1 MRKDPAAPP
10 TPLFQRRDYCIILGA
25 VNRIDRLVAILIYMQ
40 GRRVTRA
47 EDIAEEFAT
56 SIRTV
61 YRDIAALAEAGVPIV
76 GEAGVGYSIMKGYH
90 LPPVH
95 FTTEEATAL
104 ITASMLVDRFADSS
118 LTWSMTSALAKIR
131 AVLPPDRQDHI
142 ARLESRMSLPSLP
155 TGPQRTQSA
164 SLFVIQKALADRTVL
179 RISYR
184 GSGAI
189 EPLKRE
195 IEPLGLT
202 YYGDRWHLIA
212 WCRVRQD
219 YRDFRTDRIQAIT
232 PLLEQFGPHDR
243 FSLTDFLG
251 RWDDQQERVNG
262 SIQVDPI
269 AAERI
274 RKEAPFKIV
283 SEERNEQGVTF
294 AIEGGRWNWYVGWLL
309 SFGDHLRV
317 IEPDDLRTL
326 LCEMAQATANH
337 HSRSPANS

>member
-1 MRKDPAAPP
+1 
-10 TPLFQRRDYCIILGA
+10 
-25 VNRIDRLVAILIYMQ
+25 MQ

-104 ITASMLVDRFADSS
+104 ITASMLMDRFADSS
-118 LTWSMTSALAKIR
+118 LMRSMTSALEKIR

-142 ARLESRMSLPSLP
+142 ARLESRMSLP
-155 TGPQRTQSA
+155 GPQQRSQPG
-164 SLFVIQKALADRTVL
+164 SLFLIQKALADRTVL

-184 GSGAI
+184 GSGAV
-189 EPLKRE
+189 EPLRRDV
-195 IEPLGLT
+195 EPLGLT

-219 YRDFRTDRIQAIT
+219 YRDFRTDRIQAIS
-232 PLLEQFGPHDR
+232 PLAEQFGAHER
-243 FSLTDFLG
+243 FSLADFLG
-251 RWDDQQERVNG
+251 RWDDPTQRVNG
-262 SIQVDPI
+262 SILVDPF

-274 RKEAPFKIV
+274 RKEAPFKILR
-283 SEERNEQGVTF
+283 EARNAQGVTF
-294 AIEGGRWNWYVGWLL
+294 SIEAGKWNWYVGWLL

-317 IEPDDLRTL
+317 IEPDDLRVL
-326 LCEMAQATANH
+326 LSEAAQATANH
-337 HSRSPANS
+337 HRATPQANASN

>member
-1 MRKDPAAPP
+1 LA
-10 TPLFQRRDYCIILGA
+10 T

-76 GEAGVGYSIMKGYH
+76 GEAGVGYSIMRGYH

-104 ITASMLVDRFADSS
+104 ITASMLMDRFADNS
-118 LTWSMTSALAKIR
+118 LMRSMSSALGKIR

-142 ARLESRMSLPSLP
+142 ARLESRMSLP
-155 TGPQRTQSA
+155 TTQQQTQLA
-164 SLFVIQKALADRTVL
+164 SLFAIQKALADRTVL

-184 GSGAI
+184 GSGVA
-189 EPLKRE
+189 EPSRRD

-212 WCRVRQD
+212 WCRARQD
-219 YRDFRTDRIQAIT
+219 YRDFRTDRIHAIIA
-232 PLLEQFGPHDR
+232 LAEQFRSHDQ
-243 FSLTDFLG
+243 FSLAEFLG
-251 RWDDQQERVNG
+251 RWDDQTERVTG
-262 SIQVDPI
+262 MIRLDPI
-269 AAERI
+269 AAERV
-274 RKEAPFKIV
+274 RKEAPFKILQ
-283 SEERNEQGVTF
+283 EERTGNTVTF
-294 AIEGGRWNWYVGWLL
+294 TIEGIRWRWYASWFL
-309 SFGDHLRV
+309 SFGNHLTV
-317 IEPDDLRTL
+317 LQPDDLRIL
-326 LCEMAQATANH
+326 LREMAQVTADH
-337 HSRSPANS
+337 HGGLTADSN

>member
-1 MRKDPAAPP
+1 
-10 TPLFQRRDYCIILGA
+10 
-25 VNRIDRLVAILIYMQ
+25 MQ

-155 TGPQRTQSA
+155 TVQQRNQSA
-164 SLFVIQKALADRTVL
+164 SLFLIQKALADRMVL

-189 EPLKRE
+189 EPLRRE
-195 IEPLGLT
+195 
-202 YYGDRWHLIA
+202 
-212 WCRVRQD
+212 
-219 YRDFRTDRIQAIT
+219 
-232 PLLEQFGPHDR
+232 
-243 FSLTDFLG
+243 
-251 RWDDQQERVNG
+251 WDDQPERVNG

-274 RKEAPFKIV
+274 RKEAPFKILR
-283 SEERNEQGVTF
+283 EERNEQGVTF
-294 AIEGGRWNWYVGWLL
+294 VIEGGRWNWYVGWFL
-309 SFGDHLRV
+309 SFADHLRV
-317 IEPDDLRTL
+317 IEPEDLRTL
-326 LCEMAQATANH
+326 LYEMAQATADH
-337 HSRSPANS
+337 HRTTTNTDERQ

>member
-1 MRKDPAAPP
+1 LA
-10 TPLFQRRDYCIILGA
+10 A

-142 ARLESRMSLPSLP
+142 ARLESRMSFPSLP
-155 TGPQRTQSA
+155 TASQRTQSA

-179 RISYR
+179 RITYR
-184 GSGAI
+184 GSGAV

-195 IEPLGLT
+195 VEPLGLT

-232 PLLEQFGPHDR
+232 PLLEQFAAHDR

-251 RWDDQQERVNG
+251 RWDDQQERVTG

-269 AAERI
+269 GAERI
-274 RKEAPFKIV
+274 RKEAPFKILG
-283 SEERNEQGVTF
+283 EERTEQGVTF
-294 AIEGGRWNWYVGWLL
+294 AIEGGRWTWYVGWLL
-309 SFGDHLRV
+309 SFGDRLR
-317 IEPDDLRTL
+317 ILEPGELRAL
-326 LCEMAQATANH
+326 LSETAQATADH
-337 HSRSPANS
+337 HRSGSERQ

>member
-1 MRKDPAAPP
+1 
-10 TPLFQRRDYCIILGA
+10 

-104 ITASMLVDRFADSS
+104 ITASMLMDRFADSS
-118 LTWSMTSALAKIR
+118 LMWSMNSALAKIR

-142 ARLESRMSLPSLP
+142 ARLESRMSLAGAGQPRQP
-155 TGPQRTQSA
+155 A
-164 SLFVIQKALADRTVL
+164 SLFAIQKALADRTVL

-184 GSGAI
+184 GSGAV
-189 EPLKRE
+189 EPLRRE
-195 IEPLGLT
+195 VEPLGLT
-202 YYGDRWHLIA
+202 YYGDRWHLIG

-219 YRDFRTDRIQAIT
+219 YRDFRTDRIQAISSL
-232 PLLEQFGPHDR
+232 PEQFASHDN
-243 FSLTDFLG
+243 FSLTQFLG
-251 RWDDQQERVNG
+251 RWEDPAERVKG
-262 SIQVDPI
+262 SVRVNPF

-274 RKEAPFKIV
+274 RKEAPFKILH
-283 SEERNEQGVTF
+283 EERNEQGVTF
-294 AIEGGRWNWYVGWLL
+294 TIEGGKWDWYLPWFL
-309 SFGDHLRV
+309 SFGSHLNV
-317 IEPDDLRTL
+317 VEPDDLRIRL
-326 LCEMAQATANH
+326 QELAQTTANH
-337 HSRSPANS
+337 HAAAEADDR